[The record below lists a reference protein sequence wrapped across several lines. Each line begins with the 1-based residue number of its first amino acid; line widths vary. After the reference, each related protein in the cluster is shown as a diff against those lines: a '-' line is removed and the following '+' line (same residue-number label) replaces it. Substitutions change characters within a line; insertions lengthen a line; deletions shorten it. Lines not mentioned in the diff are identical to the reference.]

1 MLVDNVWKKVWNVS
15 QCLIIYGGSAVLA
28 CILPIVNP
36 QYKNFTD
43 MSEGSHSWHLTDLR
57 DPYIITL

>member
-1 MLVDNVWKKVWNVS
+1 MCVEKVVEY
-15 QCLIIYGGSAVLA
+15 LIMCGGTSVLA

-36 QYKNFTD
+36 MYKNFTD

>member
-1 MLVDNVWKKVWNVS
+1 MCVEKGVEY
-15 QCLIIYGGSAVLA
+15 LIMCGGTSVLA

-36 QYKNFTD
+36 MYKNFTD